1 MEKIKLSAQNAIKYY
16 YPLLKRYAE
25 RITGNP
31 DAAESIARKVLED
44 QYEINGL
51 VPAKHL
57 RQLLK
62 TDVLNRCY
70 YWQQSQIFVRPL
82 INVPFQTLVNETKEL
97 DNNKNPL
104 LN

>member
-1 MEKIKLSAQNAIKYY
+1 MEKIKQSAQSAIKYY

-25 RITGNP
+25 SIIHNAE
-31 DAAESIARKVLED
+31 AAESIARKVLED
-44 QYEINGL
+44 QYEINCL

-57 RQLLK
+57 RQVLK

-70 YWQQSQIFVRPL
+70 YWQQSQIFLRPL
-82 INVPFQTLVNETKEL
+82 ITVPFQSLMETNEP
-97 DNNKNPL
+97 DDDKNPL

>member
-1 MEKIKLSAQNAIKYY
+1 MEKIKLSAQTAIKYY

-70 YWQQSQIFVRPL
+70 YWQQSQFFVRPL
-82 INVPFQTLVNETKEL
+82 IKIPFHALMETKKL
-97 DNNKNPL
+97 DDDKNPL